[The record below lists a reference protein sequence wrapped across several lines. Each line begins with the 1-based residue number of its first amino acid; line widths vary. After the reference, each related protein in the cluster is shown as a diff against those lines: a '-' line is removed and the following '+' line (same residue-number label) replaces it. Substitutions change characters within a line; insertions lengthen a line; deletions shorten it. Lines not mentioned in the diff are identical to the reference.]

1 MMRRWATVNAGEVN
15 CRGLVP
21 TDYPDAKEIIA
32 AAFPQAVGASPGSLE
47 VLEQEPWYDPAH
59 LLVAEVD
66 GRVVS
71 HMGVRTGLLSCS
83 GVGVPAG
90 LVGTVCTA
98 VRFRGQGIGAH
109 LMRASFARMKQHGL
123 AISYL
128 HTSAER
134 SGFYSRL
141 GYKKAIIENPCLTLH
156 LDGLDPDTYDPDT
169 YCNEWP
175 APVESRPGTPGD
187 AETLNEIYEVLYSRV
202 SGSWSRTVPFWERRL
217 QRQPKLF
224 TSVPM
229 TVLVAGHDRPL
240 AYVVVLETLDGG
252 TVSEW
257 ACRPGAEDVAAGL
270 LRSTLRDWR
279 DRGVPAAHLAI
290 PSCHPLRPRI
300 ETLSPEHRTGHGEIW
315 VRLQDRDL
323 YVQRI
328 RTLLDRRAEAAG
340 FRVEVRFREDGH
352 AQEFGRGELL
362 RLEIGGSDLCS
373 LIYNGRRL
381 PCLLEEGGLAAHPDH
396 GAALSLLFPDTGA
409 ARCAQ
414 DVY

>member
-1 MMRRWATVNAGEVN
+1 MRPRRATVNACEVN
-15 CRGLVP
+15 CRSLVP

-32 AAFPQAVGASPGSLE
+32 ASFPQAVEASPGSLE

-109 LMRASFARMKQHGL
+109 LMRASFARMKQDGL
-123 AISYL
+123 AMSYL

-134 SGFYSRL
+134 YGFYSRL
-141 GYKKAIIENPCLTLH
+141 GYRKAIIENPCLTLH
-156 LDGLDPDTYDPDT
+156 LDGLDPDTDS
-169 YCNEWP
+169 EWP
-175 APVESRPGTPGD
+175 ATVKSRPGTPAD

-224 TSVPM
+224 ASAPM
-229 TVLVAGHDRPL
+229 TVLVAGRDRPL
-240 AYVVVLETLDGG
+240 AYVVVLETLDAG

-257 ACRPGAEDVAAGL
+257 ACLPGAEDVAAGL

-279 DRGVPAAHLAI
+279 DRGVLAAHLAI

-300 ETLSPEHRTGHGEIW
+300 ETLSPEDRTGRGEIW

-340 FRVEVRFREDGH
+340 FRVELRFREDGH
-352 AQEFGRGELL
+352 ALEFGRGELL

-381 PCLLEEGGLAAHPDH
+381 PCLLEEGGLTAHPDH

>member
-1 MMRRWATVNAGEVN
+1 MPA
-15 CRGLVP
+15 
-21 TDYPDAKEIIA
+21 DYPDVKEIIA
-32 AAFPQAVGASPGSLE
+32 ASFPQAVGASPGSLE

-83 GVGVPAG
+83 GAGVPAG

-98 VRFRGQGIGAH
+98 VRFRGQGIGSR
-109 LMRASFARMKQHGL
+109 LMRASFDRMKHHGL

-134 SGFYSRL
+134 GGFYSRL
-141 GYKKAIIENPCLTLH
+141 GYKKAIIENPCLTLQ
-156 LDGLDPDTYDPDT
+156 LDGPGPDRLD
-169 YCNEWP
+169 EWP
-175 APVESRPGTPGD
+175 APVESRPGTPAD
-187 AETLNEIYEVLYSRV
+187 AEALDEIYEASYSRV

-224 TSVPM
+224 ATAPM
-229 TVLVAGHDRPL
+229 RFLVAGRDRPL
-240 AYVVVLETLDGG
+240 AYVAVLETLEAG

-257 ACRPGAEDVAAGL
+257 ACRPGSEDVAAGL
-270 LRSTLRDWR
+270 LRSTLRGWR
-279 DRGVPAAHLAI
+279 DRGVAVANMTI
-290 PSCHPLRPRI
+290 PCGHPLRPRI
-300 ETLSPEHRTGHGEIW
+300 EALSPEDRTGRGEIW
-315 VRLQDRDL
+315 VRVQDRDL
-323 YVQRI
+323 YVERI
-328 RTLLDRRAEAAG
+328 RSLLDERAGAADL
-340 FRVEVRFREDGH
+340 RVEIRFLEDGRRL
-352 AQEFGRGELL
+352 EIGRGELL
-362 RLEIGGSDLCS
+362 RLEIGASDLCS

-381 PCLLEEGGLAAHPDH
+381 PGLLEEGGLNSHPDP
-396 GAALSLLFPDTGA
+396 GPALSLLFPDTGA